1 MNIRI
6 VFSLFFVLSL
16 LMVMSC
22 KQKGQTKTD
31 QKTELNPAPKKDYLA
46 IAISLDT
53 LSRAEYK
60 KRINEE
66 ERLLRSASDAYSKAF
81 YHYFKGKKYATE
93 KQLDSARITYEKMA
107 GVQPGDET
115 DLLKNYELLDLS
127 TNYGVTVEF
136 SVMNK
141 ILALLKKAEESESRI
156 TYHLYDLL
164 AKAYFQNDNNKAS
177 LKYAESYYNSHPY
190 KSHPQIKQR
199 YYDISYLLAYR
210 MKDYDKMMSYN
221 VMARDLALTLHD
233 SLAIARTYDNEAQIY
248 DRQGQAEKAL
258 ASSRAYVNYL
268 KKTNNLNDI
277 AYSNLATSF
286 IRNKMMDSAI
296 YYFKKAIVLAEKNP
310 KGRKKPAY
318 FNGLIDAYKAKGAYA
333 EALNAAESAYQLQI
347 RDLLERDA
355 VKVAEIHEKYDTE
368 KKDRKLNDLKKQ
380 NELSEKIILQQR
392 WTMGLALLVFVGLL
406 LFFYILHRQYR
417 LKEKNTLLQS
427 ENKRL
432 NIEQKLLQ
440 VQLNPHFIFNSI
452 ANLQSL
458 VATGDRDEAGRYL
471 TVFSGLLRNVLEQNR
486 KDFISLE
493 EEIASLD
500 NYLLLQQMRFPGLFD
515 YQINV
520 DENTYTPDI
529 LIPPM
534 LIQPFVENAIE
545 HGFRNIDYKGLLSIS
560 FHIEDGV
567 MNIKVDDDGTGLIN
581 KEPPS
586 PKKQSLASIILKE
599 RLDLL
604 FTSTGQEAK
613 YEIEDKKHKKEHG
626 VTVHII
632 IPEIKE

>member
-6 VFSLFFVLSL
+6 VISLFFVLSL
-16 LMVMSC
+16 LMASSC
-22 KQKGQTKTD
+22 RQKEQSKTD
-31 QKTELNPAPKKDYLA
+31 QETPLKSAPKKDYLA

-53 LSRAEYK
+53 LSRAEYR

-66 ERLLRSASDAYSKAF
+66 ERLLRSASDAPGKAF
-81 YHYFKGKKYATE
+81 YHYFKGKKYVME
-93 KQLDSARITYEKMA
+93 KQLDSARISYEKMV
-107 GVQPGDET
+107 GVQAGDET

-136 SVMNK
+136 PVMNK

-156 TYHLYDLL
+156 TYRLYDLL
-164 AKAYFQNDNNKAS
+164 AKAYFQNDNDKAS
-177 LKYAESYYNSHPY
+177 LKYAERYYSSHPY
-190 KSHPQIKQR
+190 KSHPEIKQR

-221 VMARDLALTLHD
+221 VMARNLALSLHD

-248 DRQGQAEKAL
+248 DRQGQSEKAL

-286 IRNKMMDSAI
+286 IRNQMMDSAI

-310 KGRKKPAY
+310 KGRKKPTY
-318 FNGLIDAYKAKGAYA
+318 FKGLIDAYKAKGAYA

-368 KKDRKLNDLKKQ
+368 KKDRKLNDLRKQ

-417 LKEKNTLLQS
+417 LKEKNRLLQS

-520 DENTYTPDI
+520 DENTYAPDI

-581 KEPPS
+581 KETPS
-586 PKKQSLASIILKE
+586 TKKQSLASIILKE

-604 FTSTGQEAK
+604 FSSTGQEAK

>member
-6 VFSLFFVLSL
+6 VFALFFILSL
-16 LMVMSC
+16 LMASSC
-22 KQKGQTKTD
+22 RQQEQSKTD
-31 QKTELNPAPKKDYLA
+31 QETSLKPNPKTDYLA
-46 IAISLDT
+46 LAISLDT
-53 LSRAEYK
+53 LSRAEYR

-66 ERLLRSASDAYSKAF
+66 EHLLRSASDAHGKAF
-81 YHYFKGKKYATE
+81 YHYFKGLKYETE
-93 KQLDSARITYEKMA
+93 KQLDSARIEYEKMA
-107 GVQPGDET
+107 ATQPGDEI
-115 DLLKNYELLDLS
+115 DLLKSYKLLDLS
-127 TNYGVTVEF
+127 TNYGVIVEF
-136 SVMNK
+136 PVMNK
-141 ILALLKKAEESESRI
+141 ILALLKKAEQADSRI

-164 AKAYFQNDNNKAS
+164 AKAYFQNDNDKES
-177 LKYAESYYNSHPY
+177 LKYAEHYYSSHPY
-190 KSHPQIKQR
+190 KFHPEIKQR

-210 MKDYDKMMSYN
+210 IKDYEKMMSYN
-221 VMARDLALTLHD
+221 VMARNLALSLHD

-248 DRQGQAEKAL
+248 DSKGQFGKAL

-286 IRNKMMDSAI
+286 IHNQMMDSAI
-296 YYFKKAIVLAEKNP
+296 YYFKKAIVLSEKNP
-310 KGRKKPAY
+310 KGRKKPTY
-318 FNGLIDAYKAKGAYA
+318 FNGLIEAYKAKGAYA
-333 EALNAAESAYQLQI
+333 EALDAAESASRLQI

-355 VKVAEIHEKYDTE
+355 VKVAEIHEKYNTE
-368 KKDRKLNDLKKQ
+368 KKDRNIDDLRKR

-417 LKEKNTLLQS
+417 LKEKNQLLQS

-471 TVFSGLLRNVLEQNR
+471 TVFSGLLRNILEQNR

-493 EEIASLD
+493 EEISSLD
-500 NYLLLQQMRFPGLFD
+500 NYLLLQQMRFPGLFE
-515 YQINV
+515 YQIIL
-520 DENTYTPDI
+520 DENIYAPDL

-534 LIQPFVENAIE
+534 LLQPFVENAIE

-560 FHIEDGV
+560 FRIENGV
-567 MNIKVDDDGTGLIN
+567 MNIMVDDDGIGLIN
-581 KEPPS
+581 KDIPS

-604 FTSTGQEAK
+604 FTSPGQEAK
-613 YEIEDKKHKKEHG
+613 FEIEDKKHKKEHG